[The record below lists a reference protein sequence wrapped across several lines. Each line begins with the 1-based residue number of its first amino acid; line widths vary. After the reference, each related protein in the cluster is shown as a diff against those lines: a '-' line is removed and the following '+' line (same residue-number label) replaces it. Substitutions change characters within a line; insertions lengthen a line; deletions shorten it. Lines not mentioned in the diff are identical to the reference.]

1 MVDLSNVPQY
11 DSGLLDSPV
20 DRTDVSEKKLKDDK
34 RSRIDKFVNSKFNK
48 TMTSITDK
56 LGNAIFN
63 PKKKIS
69 YVIKGLDILTDG
81 RISKNV
87 NEAVVQVRDLGKD
100 YAGQLGAYVQRL
112 KKQLADQGITF
123 TRGMD
128 KSGLNASQKS
138 IADEIEAASDMKN
151 AISNAYKAPTTDLS
165 NAIKKDVANLS
176 KAIDKDI
183 AAQLNWKTSFGN
195 VFPGIKSTR
204 QTSKK
209 VASITGVGATTPS
222 GAAKVYE
229 FTYKGLA
236 AKHGGPNKLDEII
249 RNKKHPKH
257 DEIMT
262 TFRSA
267 VKNYSAQMDDL
278 YKYKDELLE
287 NYVDDILE
295 VQAKYGSGS
304 GLANTGV
311 IDFAH
316 KFPVSQTARMSP
328 SSELL
333 DKAGDPALLYLS
345 PSFVNRKVQVFF
357 DDLAE
362 RILKGK
368 PDTYINRPASSKG
381 IVTDTRYVNP
391 YDNMTMN
398 TPVFT
403 DLTKVDE
410 FLKYKGQ
417 GPKPKGYDTVKA
429 MIDKIDAGLKNVR
442 AESIYDLGSNRIMLG
457 NSINPN
463 MSMSASKREMKDLLN
478 YLLDPSVNKD
488 TLIQPFK
495 DGEDTK
501 IDRVALNQQFF
512 EEGVGDESYGSRI
525 LGLIFKGKL
534 LEPTSSGF
542 GREYDARNLPI
553 LKDADPLTQG
563 VWNTLA
569 PYGEKIFDALDFA
582 VRAPGA
588 VWADAM
594 KMYGYDDNAI
604 NKLQAEINTVVGLP
618 VANIMSAPIAIRNSF
633 GQVNKIASNAKRVAK
648 LEDNSNPNVTT
659 QKELVQF
666 PKAKAVDLGYN
677 SRFNPN
683 TKQLE
688 LYDGNNLIGSFDSA
702 EALAAEVQNLNAGKW
717 STQNYKPNQN
727 LDAFDVGFQR
737 YSKLMEGIAAK
748 YAPDTTKTGSQW
760 LGELQNSGFAKEL
773 DRSGF
778 GLYLRENA
786 DTKLTAVDLW
796 RANAERGSQINVK
809 PTNLA
814 FQGNL
819 NLEPEFGNLMS
830 AYSRFMDGFDKLNA
844 NPAAGQRYVPVVD
857 KFSGMPIKLMQD
869 IKKEVDA
876 FNDFIA
882 KSFSANGTLTDAK
895 QKAIETRGYDIIANF
910 IRKIEKIQ
918 GRTGE
923 TAALDMAKGKDNYP
937 LTVYTSSQFLNKNQF
952 GSEIRNHVFKMINLK
967 RDYGTTAEHAQIM
980 LPGNAGRATQSTDVY
995 TYNPLKNQKD
1005 YKEVGLSS
1013 HFDVPHQWGHTR
1025 SSNRTTMDGLNGIFI
1040 DEIQYDVLKGIDK
1053 SDKKVFKADTML
1065 FSKNTADDQMATLKQ
1080 QESRIFGNELKK
1092 LLVRLDVDDTT
1103 DYNLPQ
1109 NQRQLNE
1116 KARAISDDNTDLNN
1130 LRQRILSDYGTP
1142 GNYLESINNKAYD
1155 KISQQMSRIDSEY
1168 SDVKSAVLPDIP
1180 HSNRV
1185 DAMKEIL
1192 KAQIQRAIEGNMDFV
1207 AIPSPESVVIYEG
1220 QVGSQGTSIAFNN
1233 IYRKQATQAANE
1245 LAEEYGQR
1253 LKALGLDGESFTV
1266 TNGDDVQQF
1275 FSWKKTDDGAQK
1287 FAQGYME
1294 LMERYG
1300 FNNPEILAEIASGD
1314 FKGTTNG
1321 MQPMTSYGNVPGD
1334 RVAIKPEVFIDLR
1347 NLKGFDRNQLAKI
1360 GFQEY
1365 KEGGRTKLNP
1375 YSALASIDLGVAV

>member
-1 MVDLSNVPQY
+1 MATKDRPGIFAEGY
-11 DSGLLDSPV
+11 FTEGIGAPGFGSGLSP
-20 DRTDVSEKKLKDDK
+20 
-34 RSRIDKFVNSKFNK
+34 
-48 TMTSITDK
+48 
-56 LGNAIFN
+56 
-63 PKKKIS
+63 
-69 YVIKGLDILTDG
+69 
-81 RISKNV
+81 NV
-87 NEAVVQVRDLGKD
+87 G
-100 YAGQLGAYVQRL
+100 
-112 KKQLADQGITF
+112 
-123 TRGMD
+123 
-128 KSGLNASQKS
+128 
-138 IADEIEAASDMKN
+138 
-151 AISNAYKAPTTDLS
+151 
-165 NAIKKDVANLS
+165 
-176 KAIDKDI
+176 
-183 AAQLNWKTSFGN
+183 
-195 VFPGIKSTR
+195 
-204 QTSKK
+204 
-209 VASITGVGATTPS
+209 
-222 GAAKVYE
+222 
-229 FTYKGLA
+229 
-236 AKHGGPNKLDEII
+236 
-249 RNKKHPKH
+249 
-257 DEIMT
+257 
-262 TFRSA
+262 
-267 VKNYSAQMDDL
+267 
-278 YKYKDELLE
+278 
-287 NYVDDILE
+287 
-295 VQAKYGSGS
+295 GSGS
-304 GLANTGV
+304 SGSSKIVKENITDVKKDMKIAWNRFMNLFVGTKNKDYGTPTMWHNTKGKPLVSQFNKIKDEDTKKYANKLYYDYLRADGVIPGKFEYKPYLKVANTVDTTKLYQPVKVNPYKKFNLKTQDDKVKKNTQKVVDTNVTLSKDPVDKGGPALYERLFNNPKVRSTFIDKTGSVPNRTHASMNPNRNLDALEGNQKLQGYLANPKGLNTQV
-311 IDFAH
+311 RNSYQNKLETQIKKLENEKANIVNNNFLKNKDLDKWKQSINDID
-316 KFPVSQTARMSP
+316 SQLNFIRTDAKNLGLEIQMMSP
-328 SSELL
+328 SSGRLNVYGEYMPNLTQL
-333 DKAGDPALLYLS
+333 IKSVDKG
-345 PSFVNRKVQVFF
+345 VN
-357 DDLAE
+357 
-362 RILKGK
+362 
-368 PDTYINRPASSKG
+368 
-381 IVTDTRYVNP
+381 
-391 YDNMTMN
+391 
-398 TPVFT
+398 
-403 DLTKVDE
+403 LTS
-410 FLKYKGQ
+410 
-417 GPKPKGYDTVKA
+417 TV
-429 MIDKIDAGLKNVR
+429 
-442 AESIYDLGSNRIMLG
+442 
-457 NSINPN
+457 
-463 MSMSASKREMKDLLN
+463 
-478 YLLDPSVNKD
+478 
-488 TLIQPFK
+488 PFK
-495 DGEDTK
+495 GGNVMPPGKKDGDDTK

-512 EEGVGDESYGSRI
+512 EEGVGDEEYGSRI

-542 GREYDARNLPI
+542 GKEYDARNLPI

-588 VWADAM
+588 VWSDAM
-594 KMYGYDDNAI
+594 KMYGYDDKQI
-604 NKLQAEINTVVGLP
+604 NKLQAEINTMVGLP

-633 GQVNKIASNAKRVAK
+633 GQVNKVANNAKRVAK

-702 EALAAEVQNLNAGKW
+702 EALAAEVQNLNASKW

-786 DTKLTAVDLW
+786 DKKLTAVDLW

-830 AYSRFMDGFDKLNA
+830 SYSRFMDGFSKLNA
-844 NPAAGQRYVPVVD
+844 TPAAGQKYIPVVD

-869 IKKEVDA
+869 VKKEVDA

-923 TAALDMAKGKDNYP
+923 TAALDFAKGKDNYP

-967 RDYGTTAEHAQIM
+967 RDYGTTTEHAQIM

-1053 SDKKVFKADTML
+1053 SSNKVFKPDTML

-1092 LLVRLDVDDTT
+1092 LLVKLDVDDTT

-1116 KARAISDDNTDLNN
+1116 KARAIADDNTDLNE
-1130 LRQRILSDYGTP
+1130 LRQRILGDYGTP
-1142 GNYLESINNKAYD
+1142 GNYLESIKNKAYD

-1168 SDVKSAVLPDIP
+1168 SDVKNANLPDIP

-1207 AIPSPESVVIYEG
+1207 AIPSPEAVVIYEG
-1220 QVGSQGTSIAFNN
+1220 QVHSQGTSIAFNN

-1245 LAEEYGQR
+1245 LMEEYAQR

-1275 FSWKKTDDGAQK
+1275 FSWSKSDDGAQK

-1300 FNNPEILAEIASGD
+1300 FNDPEIMAQIASGD

-1334 RVAIKPEVFIDLR
+1334 KVAIKPEVFIDLR

>member
-1 MVDLSNVPQY
+1 MATKDRPGIFAEGY
-11 DSGLLDSPV
+11 FTEGIGAPGFGSGLSPNV
-20 DRTDVSEKKLKDDK
+20 GGSGSKGSANIVKENLVKTKKDMLAAWK
-34 RSRIDKFVNSKFNK
+34 SF
-48 TMTSITDK
+48 MTSIGFK
-56 LGNAIFN
+56 KEFVGNPTYWHNTKNN
-63 PKKKIS
+63 PI
-69 YVIKGLDILTDG
+69 
-81 RISKNV
+81 
-87 NEAVVQVRDLGKD
+87 
-100 YAGQLGAYVQRL
+100 
-112 KKQLADQGITF
+112 
-123 TRGMD
+123 
-128 KSGLNASQKS
+128 
-138 IADEIEAASDMKN
+138 
-151 AISNAYKAPTTDLS
+151 
-165 NAIKKDVANLS
+165 
-176 KAIDKDI
+176 
-183 AAQLNWKTSFGN
+183 
-195 VFPGIKSTR
+195 PGIINNLNKAD
-204 QTSKK
+204 KK
-209 VASITGVGATTPS
+209 VANKLYYDYLRADGVIPGKFEYKPYLKVANTVDTTKLYQPVKVNPYKKFNLKTQDDKVKKNTQKVVDTNVKLSDLPVDKGGPALYERLFYNPNVRTTFVDKTGSVPNRTHASMNPNRNLDALEGNQKLQGYLANP
-222 GAAKVYE
+222 
-229 FTYKGLA
+229 KGLNTQVRNSYQ
-236 AKHGGPNKLDEII
+236 NKLETQI
-249 RNKKHPKH
+249 KK
-257 DEIMT
+257 
-262 TFRSA
+262 
-267 VKNYSAQMDDL
+267 
-278 YKYKDELLE
+278 LE
-287 NYVDDILE
+287 NEKANIVNNNALKTKDLDKWKQSINDIDSQLNFIRTDAKNLGLE
-295 VQAKYGSGS
+295 IQM
-304 GLANTGV
+304 
-311 IDFAH
+311 
-316 KFPVSQTARMSP
+316 MSP
-328 SSELL
+328 SSGRLNVYGEYMPNLTQL
-333 DKAGDPALLYLS
+333 IKSVDKG
-345 PSFVNRKVQVFF
+345 VN
-357 DDLAE
+357 
-362 RILKGK
+362 
-368 PDTYINRPASSKG
+368 
-381 IVTDTRYVNP
+381 
-391 YDNMTMN
+391 
-398 TPVFT
+398 
-403 DLTKVDE
+403 LTS
-410 FLKYKGQ
+410 
-417 GPKPKGYDTVKA
+417 TV
-429 MIDKIDAGLKNVR
+429 
-442 AESIYDLGSNRIMLG
+442 
-457 NSINPN
+457 
-463 MSMSASKREMKDLLN
+463 
-478 YLLDPSVNKD
+478 
-488 TLIQPFK
+488 PFK
-495 DGEDTK
+495 GGNVMPPGKKDGDDTK

-542 GREYDARNLPI
+542 GKEYDARNLPI

-588 VWADAM
+588 VWSDAM
-594 KMYGYDDNAI
+594 KAYGYDDKQV
-604 NKLQAEINTVVGLP
+604 NKLQAEINTMVGLP
-618 VANIMSAPIAIRNSF
+618 VANIMSSPLAIRNSF
-633 GQVNKIASNAKRVAK
+633 TQVNKVANNAKRVAK

-688 LYDGNNLIGSFDSA
+688 LYDGNNMIGSFDSA

-778 GLYLRENA
+778 GLYLRENS

-796 RANAERGSQINVK
+796 RANSERGSQINVK

-830 AYSRFMDGFDKLNA
+830 SYSRFMDGFSKLNA
-844 NPAAGQRYVPVVD
+844 NPAAGQRYTPVVD
-857 KFSGMPIKLMQD
+857 KFSGMPIKLMQST
-869 IKKEVDA
+869 KKEVDA

-952 GSEIRNHVFKMINLK
+952 GSEIRNHIFKMINLK

-1053 SDKKVFKADTML
+1053 SSKKVFKPDTML

-1092 LLVRLDVDDTT
+1092 LLVKLDVDDTT

-1116 KARAISDDNTDLNN
+1116 KARAIADDNTDLND

-1142 GNYLESINNKAYD
+1142 GNYLESIKNKAYD

-1168 SDVKSAVLPDIP
+1168 SDVKNADLPDIP

-1207 AIPSPESVVIYEG
+1207 AIPSPEAVVIYEG

-1245 LAEEYGQR
+1245 LMEEYAQR
-1253 LKALGLDGESFTV
+1253 IKALGLDGESFTV

-1287 FAQGYME
+1287 FAQGYMD

-1300 FNNPEILAEIASGD
+1300 FNDPEIMAQIASGD

-1334 RVAIKPEVFIDLR
+1334 KVAIKPEVFIDLR